1 MNDYVI
7 LKDVDNKA
15 VPVAILCAE
24 TIDIAD
30 AALHQAV
37 DVMDWDKFVV
47 EEMSAPVNDNVSR
60 YLITEDS
67 GGTAYVGGEVVSCRN
82 LSI

>member
-7 LKDVDNKA
+7 LKNVDNKA

-67 GGTAYVGGEVVSCRN
+67 GDTAYVGGEVVSCRN

>member
-7 LKDVDNKA
+7 LKNIDDNA

-37 DVMDWDKFVV
+37 DVMDWDKYVV
-47 EEMSAPVNDNVSR
+47 EAVSEPINVDVPR

-67 GGTAYVGGEVVSCRN
+67 GGTAYVGGEVVSFRN

>member
-7 LKDVDNKA
+7 LKNIDDNA

-37 DVMDWDKFVV
+37 DVMDWDKYVV
-47 EEMSAPVNDNVSR
+47 NAVSEPINVDVPR
-60 YLITEDS
+60 YLITEDR
-67 GGTAYVGGEVVSCRN
+67 GGTAYVGGDVVSYRN

>member
-1 MNDYVI
+1 MNDYVV
-7 LKDVDNKA
+7 LKNVDDNA

-24 TIDIAD
+24 TVNIAD

-37 DVMDWDKFVV
+37 DVMDWDRYVV
-47 EEMSAPVNDNVSR
+47 EEASESINGDVPR
-60 YLITEDS
+60 YLVTEDR
-67 GGTAYVGGEVVSCRN
+67 GGTAYVGGEVVSFRN

>member
-1 MNDYVI
+1 MNDYVV
-7 LKDVDNKA
+7 LKNVDDNA

-37 DVMDWDKFVV
+37 DVMDWDRYVV
-47 EEMSAPVNDNVSR
+47 EDVSTPVNDDVPR
-60 YLITEDS
+60 YLITENS
-67 GGTAYVGGEVVSCRN
+67 GGTAYVGGEVVSHRN